1 VKNHFIIALFFF
13 VAACGFTP
21 VYKDFSAENLNIQ
34 IKNFSG
40 DKTINDTIN
49 NKLNIVSDENSDK
62 IYILNIVTN
71 LNKIPISKDKKGN
84 TSIFKLTASSKVDIK
99 FKSKNKIISINQS
112 SNLESS
118 NDNFDTDTYER
129 TIKENFGTSI
139 ANEIILV
146 LNSMK

>member
-1 VKNHFIIALFFF
+1 MKNHFIIALFFF

>member
-1 VKNHFIIALFFF
+1 MKNYFIIILFLFITG
-13 VAACGFTP
+13 CGFTP
-21 VYKDFSAENLNIQ
+21 VYKDFSNENLNIR
-34 IKNFSG
+34 IERFSG

-49 NKLNIVSDENSDK
+49 NKLNIVSDENSDN
-62 IYILNIVTN
+62 IYILNIGTN

-84 TSIFKLTASSKVDIK
+84 TTIFKLTASSKVNIK
-99 FKSKNKIISINQS
+99 FKSINKIVSINQS

-139 ANEIILV
+139 ANEIILI

>member
-1 VKNHFIIALFFF
+1 MKNNFIIVLFLF
-13 VAACGFTP
+13 VIGCGFTP
-21 VYKDFSAENLNIQ
+21 VYKDFSNEDLNIQ
-34 IKNFSG
+34 IEKFSG
-40 DKTINDTIN
+40 DKTINDTIK
-49 NKLNIVSDENSDK
+49 NKLNIVSNESSDN
-62 IYILNIVTN
+62 IYILNINTN

-84 TSIFKLTASSKVDIK
+84 TTIFKLTASSKVDIN
-99 FKSKNKIISINQS
+99 FKSNNKIVSINQS

>member
-1 VKNHFIIALFFF
+1 MKNHFIIILFLFITG
-13 VAACGFTP
+13 CGFTP
-21 VYKDFSAENLNIQ
+21 VYKDFSNENLNIR
-34 IKNFSG
+34 IERFSG
-40 DKTINDTIN
+40 DKTVNDTIN
-49 NKLNIVSDENSDK
+49 NKLNIVSDENSDN
-62 IYILNIVTN
+62 IYVLNIDTN

-84 TSIFKLTASSKVDIK
+84 TTIFKLTASSKVDIK
-99 FKSKNKIISINQS
+99 FKSNNKIVSINQS

>member
-1 VKNHFIIALFFF
+1 MKNHFIIVLFLFIIG
-13 VAACGFTP
+13 CGFTP
-21 VYKDFSAENLNIQ
+21 VYKDFSNEDLNIR
-34 IKNFSG
+34 IEKFSG
-40 DKTINDTIN
+40 DKTINDTIK
-49 NKLNIVSDENSDK
+49 NKLNIVSNENSDN
-62 IYILNIVTN
+62 IYILNINTN
-71 LNKIPISKDKKGN
+71 FNKIPISKDKKGN
-84 TSIFKLTASSKVDIK
+84 TTIFKLTASSKVDIN
-99 FKSKNKIISINQS
+99 FKSNNKIVSINQS

>member
-13 VAACGFTP
+13 GAACGFTP

-49 NKLNIVSDENSDK
+49 NKLNIVSDENSNK

>member
-1 VKNHFIIALFFF
+1 MKNYFIIVLFFF
-13 VAACGFTP
+13 ITACGFTP
-21 VYKDFSAENLNIQ
+21 VYKDFSYENLNIQ
-34 IKNFSG
+34 IEGFSG

-49 NKLNIVSDENSDK
+49 NKLNIISDKNSDK
-62 IYILNIVTN
+62 IYILNIDTN

-84 TSIFKLTASSKVDIK
+84 TTIFKLTASSKVNIK
-99 FKSKNKIISINQS
+99 FKSNKKIVSINQS

-118 NDNFDTDTYER
+118 TDNFDTDTYER
-129 TIKENFGTSI
+129 TIKENFGTAI

>member
-1 VKNHFIIALFFF
+1 MKNHFIIVLFLFI
-13 VAACGFTP
+13 VGCGFTP
-21 VYKDFSAENLNIQ
+21 VYKDFSKENLNIR
-34 IKNFSG
+34 IERFSG

-49 NKLNIVSDENSDK
+49 NKLNIVSDENSDN
-62 IYILNIVTN
+62 IYILNINTN

-84 TSIFKLTASSKVDIK
+84 TTIFKLTASSKIDIK
-99 FKSKNKIISINQS
+99 FKSNNKIVSINQS

-118 NDNFDTDTYER
+118 NDNYDTDTYER